1 MSKTVKLG
9 PARQAVAEAPGAG
22 PISPR
27 GADGHSVVL
36 AFVRLKQ
43 ASVLHADLATQLDEL
58 EQKAEALLLNHLSFT
73 RNTRNRVKH
82 AFDALRELITPLDP
96 AQAADRVRHPRG
108 HAKEENCSTSGY
120 SLVEYRQAGNA
131 PPPPPPDL
139 S

>member
-1 MSKTVKLG
+1 MKLG

-96 AQAADRVRHPRG
+96 AQRPIGFVTQDDTRRKKIAPHPD
-108 HAKEENCSTSGY
+108 T
-120 SLVEYRQAGNA
+120 
-131 PPPPPPDL
+131 L